1 MKKKALGIIAASA
14 FAIAAISGPVAA
26 QPPLGVGKP
35 AGVGEGAP
43 PAGIQCQQAGIS
55 TLQTLG
61 LLSAVAKNGI
71 EVIDPNG
78 DSLGIVPFRTVLA
91 LHRTAPTLF
100 QSDGVSVVVGESV
113 VAATWCNPS
122 K

>member
-71 EVIDPNG
+71 EVVNPP
-78 DSLGIVPFRTVLA
+78 LGVVPFRTVLA
-91 LHRTAPTLF
+91 LHRTSPELF
-100 QSDGVSVVVGESV
+100 QTGGVSVFVPGVGT
-113 VAATWCNPS
+113 VAATWCNAV

>member
-14 FAIAAISGPVAA
+14 FAIAAISGTAAA

-55 TLQTLG
+55 TLQSLG

-71 EVIDPNG
+71 EVVELDT
-78 DSLGIVPFRTVLA
+78 IVPFRTVLA
-91 LHRTAPTLF
+91 LHRTQPELF
-100 QSDGVSVVVGESV
+100 QTGGVSVVVPGVGV
-113 VAATWCNPS
+113 VAATWCDTI